1 MSCRFYK
8 IVFKK
13 YILLFLFLELTSFA
27 DDDDDD
33 VARQS
38 FEKRHIGSLAR
49 LGLLPSFRFS
59 GGRYS
64 RSGRARLLLPS
75 QELYRCLNIRI
86 HL

>member
-1 MSCRFYK
+1 M
-8 IVFKK
+8 
-13 YILLFLFLELTSFA
+13 TSVT
-27 DDDDDD
+27 DEKRD
-33 VARQS
+33 VREV

-75 QELYRCLNIRI
+75 QELYRSCTVRV
-86 HL
+86 